1 MQMVGFRGR
10 LAKAYRAHWTPS
22 PVETNPCR
30 MCCLAE
36 AHPSCPERQEF
47 LPLAGSTRA
56 TFPVFSAAVGFF
68 VCGVRGRGYF
78 KHDAVTPTGAT
89 GSLMND
95 FEHSGHGGSAD
106 HGFSQ
111 GEMPG
116 QDPTAH
122 EMEGHGAA
130 HHDMG
135 GSGPNHH
142 QMMVADFRR
151 RFWVCL
157 VLTVPILLLSPL
169 IQDLLH
175 LGALAFPGDQY
186 VLLALSAFVYG
197 WGGFPFLKGAVQE
210 LRQRQPA
217 MMTLIAV
224 AISAAFLYS
233 MAVVFGVQGEIFFW
247 ELATLVDIMLL
258 GHWLEMRSVMGASRA
273 LEELARL
280 MPDEAHL
287 LDVGGGTH
295 DVPLAELEPGDRVLV
310 KPGEKVPID
319 GQVVKGSSSLNV
331 AMLTGESTPIEKR
344 EGDTVIGGSIN
355 GEGSLEVAVEK
366 TGADTY
372 LAQVIDLVQQAQ
384 ESKSR
389 SQGLADRA
397 AFVLTLVALSV
408 GAVTLIVWL
417 ILGESFEFSLG
428 RSITVMVITC
438 PHALGLAIPLV
449 VAVSTALG
457 AKSGLLI
464 RDRSAFER
472 SRSVNAVVFDKTG
485 TLTEGRFGVSK
496 VWAFGDQGEDEIL
509 TLAASLESRSEHPIA
524 QGIVRSA
531 KERELGLL
539 SVDDFSSIPGKGVE
553 ATVQSRRLGV
563 VSPGYLAER
572 NIEAPYLD
580 KGGRPLTVV
589 YLLEGD
595 RPLGALG
602 LADVI
607 RAESLETVLGL
618 QALGIK
624 AIMLTGDNEEV
635 ARWVADELGLDE
647 HYAGVLPQHKAERVK
662 ELQQK
667 GLLVGM
673 VGDGVNDAPALVQ
686 ADVGVAIG
694 AGTDVAIESA
704 DIVLVKNDPRNVLDL
719 FSLARA
725 TWRKMVQNL
734 AWATG
739 YNVVAI
745 PLAAGV
751 AAGVGIVLSPAVGAA
766 LMSASTIIVAIN
778 ARLLRVS

>member
-1 MQMVGFRGR
+1 MNELEHG
-10 LAKAYRAHWTPS
+10 S
-22 PVETNPCR
+22 PG
-30 MCCLAE
+30 
-36 AHPSCPERQEF
+36 HP
-47 LPLAGSTRA
+47 AGQ
-56 TFPVFSAAVGFF
+56 G
-68 VCGVRGRGYF
+68 
-78 KHDAVTPTGAT
+78 
-89 GSLMND
+89 
-95 FEHSGHGGSAD
+95 AD
-106 HGFSQ
+106 HH
-111 GEMPG
+111 
-116 QDPTAH
+116 A
-122 EMEGHGAA
+122 
-130 HHDMG
+130 MG
-135 GSGPNHH
+135 GKGPSHH
-142 QMMVADFRR
+142 EMMVADFRR

-157 VLTVPILLLSPL
+157 VVTVPILALSPL
-169 IQDLLH
+169 IQDVFH

-197 WGGFPFLKGAVQE
+197 WGGLPFLKGAVHE
-210 LRQRQPA
+210 LRERRPA

-280 MPDEAHL
+280 MPDEAHV
-287 LDVGGGTH
+287 LDEGGNVH
-295 DVPLAELEPGDRVLV
+295 DVALARLQPGDRVLV
-310 KPGEKVPID
+310 RPGEKVPID
-319 GQVVKGSSSLNV
+319 GQVTKGGSSLNE
-331 AMLTGESTPIEKR
+331 AMLTGESTPVQKR

-355 GEGSLEVAVEK
+355 GEGSLEVTVEK

-372 LAQVIDLVQQAQ
+372 LAQVIDLVRQAQ
-384 ESKSR
+384 DSKSR
-389 SQGLADRA
+389 SQSLADRA

-408 GAVTLIVWL
+408 GTVTLIVWL
-417 ILGESFEFSLG
+417 ILGESFEFALG

-449 VAVSTALG
+449 VAVSTGLG

-464 RDRSAFER
+464 RDRSAFEG

-485 TLTEGRFGVSK
+485 TLTEGRFGVGQ
-496 VWAFGDQGEDEIL
+496 VWTFAGRGEDEIL
-509 TLAASLESRSEHPIA
+509 ALAASLESRSEHPIA
-524 QGIVRSA
+524 QGIVNSA
-531 KERELGLL
+531 AERELDLL
-539 SVDDFSSIPGKGVE
+539 PIDDFASIPGKGVE
-553 ATVQSRRLGV
+553 ATIEGKRLSV

-572 NIEAPYLD
+572 NIGVPPIDTAA
-580 KGGRPLTVV
+580 RPLTVV
-589 YLLEGD
+589 YLLEDD

-602 LADVI
+602 LADVV
-607 RAESLETVLGL
+607 RAESLQTVQGL

-635 ARWVADELGLDE
+635 ARWVAEELGLDE
-647 HYAGVLPQHKAERVK
+647 YYAGVLPGQKAERIK
-662 ELQQK
+662 ELQRK

-686 ADVGVAIG
+686 ADVGIAIG

-719 FSLARA
+719 FSLARS
-725 TWRKMVQNL
+725 TWSKMVQNL
-734 AWATG
+734 VWATG

-751 AAGVGIVLSPAVGAA
+751 AVGAGIVLSPALGAA

-778 ARLLRVS
+778 ARLLGVKKLRS